1 MTSPAVSPAR
11 GTSRSSVIR
20 LLLAAAGL
28 VLLSAAPVQADSGAD
43 CSGGPVSQT
52 VTGGSPLYVV
62 MQAPTPMRFGA
73 TFNGTVRTGTTGYFA
88 PTFPTPIVTVVTP
101 LRLVVTCGGIDGT
114 VASEYSVLVLPRTPP
129 QVGPAAHGA
138 SQASAQT
145 RPSIVVRVVLYSIPV
160 IVGAAALVLW
170 LRRST

>member
-20 LLLAAAGL
+20 LLLAAVAL
-28 VLLSAAPVQADSGAD
+28 VVLSAAPVRADSGAD

-73 TFNGTVRTGTTGYFA
+73 TFNGTVRTGVTGYFA
-88 PTFPTPIVTVVTP
+88 PTFPTPIVTMVTP
-101 LRLVVTCGGIDGT
+101 LRLVVTCGGVDGT
-114 VASEYSVLVLPRTPP
+114 VASEYSVLVLPRTPH
-129 QVGPAAHGA
+129 VGPAAHGA
-138 SQASAQT
+138 SEASAQT
-145 RPSIVVRVVLYSIPV
+145 RPSIVVKVVLYSIPV
-160 IVGAAALVLW
+160 IVAAAALVLW
-170 LRRST
+170 LRRSA